1 MRHTFG
7 CTQEEAKKKDASSRP
22 PCPIEAGEIRSNDG
36 AIHFWSVQFLSFL
49 PALVCARIADNPYIL
64 NFIEG
69 AIFESK
75 RIVQGSEFQSGLYE
89 IF

>member
-7 CTQEEAKKKDASSRP
+7 CTQEEAKKRRFFQTAR
-22 PCPIEAGEIRSNDG
+22 PIEAGEIRSNDG
-36 AIHFWSVQFLSFL
+36 AIHFWPVQFLSFL